1 MGFKL
6 GTTDLINAKLGT
18 TQIKEIRLGTTL
30 VKAFIP
36 NTPTINMGTIS
47 NNSVQ
52 FTITNNSPYEVTVYY
67 ELNDNTPDLYS
78 VVIAAN
84 STCSTRTISGLSQGT
99 GYYLYAW
106 ASVQSGLY
114 STIDAEFFTTTASA
128 ATDWVIIGVDTGD
141 SYNLSITRTHTLFSC
156 PTTTVIDTWLTGAYP
171 PSNYSIGYVIRVSV
185 YQKGGSIFCGYYFY
199 EAQ

>member
-6 GTTDLINAKLGT
+6 GTTDFINTKLGT
-18 TQIKEIRLGTTL
+18 AQIKEIRLGNTL

-36 NTPTINMGTIS
+36 NTPTINMGTIA

-99 GYYLYAW
+99 GYFLYAW

-114 STIDAEFFTTTASA
+114 STVDVESFTTTASG
-128 ATDWVIIGVDTGD
+128 ATNWVIIGVDTGD
-141 SYNLSITRTHTLFSC
+141 PYNGTVTRTNTVFSC
-156 PTTTVIDTWLTGAYP
+156 PDTNAVDTWLTNSYP
-171 PSNYSIGYVIRVSV
+171 PSNYSIGYVMRVSV
-185 YQKGGSIFCGYYFY
+185 YQKGGSTFCGYYFY